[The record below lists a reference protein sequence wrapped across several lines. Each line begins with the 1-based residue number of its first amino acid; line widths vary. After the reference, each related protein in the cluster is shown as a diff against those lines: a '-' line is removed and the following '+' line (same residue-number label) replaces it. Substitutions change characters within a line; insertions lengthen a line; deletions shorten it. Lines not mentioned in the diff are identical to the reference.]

1 MGPILSRATA
11 PHGTAYNAGM
21 FRLAVAALACLCI
34 PAQCLA
40 TDTPGEAPATTAVTP
55 GGRAEPQVLK
65 EVTEDDAVRIE
76 ETRVRGQTRRLTVQP
91 KIKGLGAYEIVP
103 PEPGRD
109 PAQDPKAGK
118 RVLFTIGF

>member
-1 MGPILSRATA
+1 
-11 PHGTAYNAGM
+11 M
-21 FRLAVAALACLCI
+21 FRLAIAALACLCS
-34 PAQCLA
+34 PVLCLA
-40 TDTPGEAPATTAVTP
+40 TDATGEAPASAAATP
-55 GGRAEPQVLK
+55 VGRAEPHVLK

-91 KIKGLGAYEIVP
+91 KIKGMGAYEIVP

>member
-1 MGPILSRATA
+1 
-11 PHGTAYNAGM
+11 M
-21 FRLAVAALACLCI
+21 FRLACVALICVC
-34 PAQCLA
+34 
-40 TDTPGEAPATTAVTP
+40 APALSLAASANPETP
-55 GGRAEPQVLK
+55 AAAASATGGHPEPQVLK
-65 EVTEDDAVRIE
+65 EVAEDDAVRIE

-91 KIKGLGAYEIVP
+91 KIKGLGSYEIVP

>member
-1 MGPILSRATA
+1 MLRFIP
-11 PHGTAYNAGM
+11 
-21 FRLAVAALACLCI
+21 FALACL
-34 PAQCLA
+34 A
-40 TDTPGEAPATTAVTP
+40 APALGLAAGTAPLPPAVAASSA
-55 GGRAEPQVLK
+55 GGAGEPQVLH
-65 EVTEDDAVRIE
+65 EVTEDEHVRIE

-91 KIKGLGAYEIVP
+91 KVKGLGAYEIVP

>member
-1 MGPILSRATA
+1 MLRPALI
-11 PHGTAYNAGM
+11 
-21 FRLAVAALACLCI
+21 ALACLCA
-34 PAQCLA
+34 PALGLA
-40 TDTPGEAPATTAVTP
+40 ANATPEAPAAAASAT
-55 GGRAEPQVLK
+55 GGRAEAQVLK

-91 KIKGLGAYEIVP
+91 KIKGMSAYEIVP

>member
-1 MGPILSRATA
+1 
-11 PHGTAYNAGM
+11 M
-21 FRLAVAALACLCI
+21 FRFAVAALACLCA
-34 PAQCLA
+34 PVLGWAANAPL
-40 TDTPGEAPATTAVTP
+40 EAPAAAASAT
-55 GGRAEPQVLK
+55 GGRAEAQVLK

-91 KIKGLGAYEIVP
+91 KIKGMSAYEIVP